1 MRILVVEDEARI
13 AADIVGGLAR
23 VGYIAELARDGEE
36 AWFRGETEN
45 FDAMVLDLGLPKL
58 DGLSVVR
65 NLRAAKIAT
74 PIIIL
79 TSRGSWSER
88 VAGIDAGA
96 DDYLPKPFHYE
107 ELVARL
113 GAIIRRSGSEAT
125 PVLMTG
131 VLRINTRSLSVSAS
145 GRNIDLTPL
154 EFRALRY
161 LVHNKGRV
169 VSQSELGEHVY
180 ASEAEPDSNALEVL
194 VGRLRRKLGA
204 STITT
209 RRGYGYFVEDAPGRD
224 T

>member
-13 AADIVGGLAR
+13 ADDIMAGLAR
-23 VGYIAELARDGEE
+23 AGYIAELARDGED

-45 FDAMVLDLGLPKL
+45 FDAIVLDLGLPKL

-65 NLRAAKIAT
+65 NLRAAKITT

-96 DDYLPKPFHYE
+96 DDYLPKPFHFE

-113 GAIIRRSGSEAT
+113 GAIIRRGGSETT
-125 PVLMTG
+125 PVLKTG
-131 VLRINTRSLSVSAS
+131 DLRIDTRRLNVSAS